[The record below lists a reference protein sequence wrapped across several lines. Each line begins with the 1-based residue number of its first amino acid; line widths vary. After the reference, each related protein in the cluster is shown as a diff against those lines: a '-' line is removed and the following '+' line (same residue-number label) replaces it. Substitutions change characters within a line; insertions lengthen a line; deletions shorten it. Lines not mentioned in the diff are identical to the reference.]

1 MYTIISKHLHRKEI
15 SSIYFLTEANHCSLC
30 PPKIS
35 KPPILSLYELQAS
48 SDLVIFFSSE
58 VEQQ

>member
-1 MYTIISKHLHRKEI
+1 M
-15 SSIYFLTEANHCSLC
+15 SSQ
-30 PPKIS
+30 IS
-35 KPPILSLYELQAS
+35 KPPTLSLYELQAS